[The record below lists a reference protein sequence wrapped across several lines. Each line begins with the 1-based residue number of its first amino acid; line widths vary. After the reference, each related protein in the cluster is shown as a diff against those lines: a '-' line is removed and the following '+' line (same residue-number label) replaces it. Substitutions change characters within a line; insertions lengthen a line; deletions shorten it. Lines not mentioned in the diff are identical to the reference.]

1 MFAFQC
7 FLIALL
13 TTFASSGSAPI
24 GGYPLK
30 YLFQRPFIGGFLCG
44 LILGDVQKGIIIGC
58 AMQLVYIGYFQV
70 GGVGSMDMG
79 IISFPCVALAIAS
92 DIDTTAAIALATGLA
107 TVFTSIDY
115 VVRVF
120 CAICGNYMKKA
131 AEEGKWKKFGWFYV
145 GFPTIFYLLE

>member
-1 MFAFQC
+1 
-7 FLIALL
+7 
-13 TTFASSGSAPI
+13 
-24 GGYPLK
+24 
-30 YLFQRPFIGGFLCG
+30 
-44 LILGDVQKGIIIGC
+44 
-58 AMQLVYIGYFQV
+58 
-70 GGVGSMDMG
+70 MDMG

-131 AEEGKWKKFGWFYV
+131 AEEGKWKNLA
-145 GFPTIFYLLE
+145 GFM